1 MAVTTTTASSPLVEK
16 IITDTDSDAT
26 VETAASAEQDLYF
39 VEVTNPNSV
48 AVYTK
53 LIAAAGSSTTTQHY
67 IQLYCPANTTCYT
80 YIPVST
86 VIGTGL
92 QFYTSTSAGAVVSQ
106 TGPDSDVTVKIGYTL
121 TGN

>member
-48 AVYTK
+48 AVYT
-53 LIAAAGSSTTTQHY
+53 
-67 IQLYCPANTTCYT
+67 
-80 YIPVST
+80 
-86 VIGTGL
+86 
-92 QFYTSTSAGAVVSQ
+92 
-106 TGPDSDVTVKIGYTL
+106 
-121 TGN
+121 